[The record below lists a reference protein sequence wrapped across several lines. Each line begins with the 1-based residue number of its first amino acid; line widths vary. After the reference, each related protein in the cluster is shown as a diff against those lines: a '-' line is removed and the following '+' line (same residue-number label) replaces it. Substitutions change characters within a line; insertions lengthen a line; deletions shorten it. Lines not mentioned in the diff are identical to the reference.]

1 MKSTRKRLSALVSGT
16 ALTLAAALTLSACG
30 GSSGDSAE
38 GGVVIV
44 TAAQPPSF
52 SYEST
57 PTGYEA
63 AEFWLNTGAT
73 LIRNPYVEGTDGLA
87 AHQELFKFEPVLAKS
102 YDVSPDGK
110 VITFELNTDAK
121 SASGNSLD
129 ADDVVFSFKRKFEV
143 DTSIVAFVSAPVITS
158 PDQVK
163 KIDDDTVTITID
175 DPAHGFTLL
184 SLLSNQPY
192 TIYDSDVLKAHATP
206 DDPYGV
212 EHSKTNADYGFGAY
226 KLVSYTPGQQ
236 MVYEANPGYA
246 LGEPEVKKIVQRV
259 VADAGQRSNLVKSG
273 DAAIATQ
280 LRPADQVALS
290 DAGAAQIFD
299 VPSNAYVYVPLT
311 TTKAPFDNVDVR
323 RAFAHAVP
331 YEAIMKDVY
340 KGRLGPISSI
350 LNDTLPD
357 FNGSGLNPNTFDPQK
372 SLEILKNAGVST
384 PVKFELTINNAV
396 PDLKENA
403 VQIQTAARAA
413 GFEITLNEVNS
424 AVFQE
429 GLAAKTFQASMG
441 RDYAVVQSP
450 PYVLSLFYTP
460 GSPINWPDFDYA
472 PLNNAIAAGNK
483 AGEPLTPAAWA
494 EWNKAERVLQ
504 DHMPTVYIGYVQ
516 PLNAFRNG
524 LGGYVFRT
532 DSVIDYSVLK
542 P

>member
-396 PDLKENA
+396 PDLKETA

-504 DHMPTVYIGYVQ
+504 DQMPTVYIGYVQ

>member
-110 VITFELNTDAK
+110 VFTFDLNTDAK

-396 PDLKENA
+396 PDLKETA

-504 DHMPTVYIGYVQ
+504 DQMPTVYIGYVQ

>member
-110 VITFELNTDAK
+110 VFTFDLNTDAK

-212 EHSKTNADYGFGAY
+212 ERSKTNADYGFGAY

-396 PDLKENA
+396 PDLKETA

-504 DHMPTVYIGYVQ
+504 DQMPTVYIGYVQ

>member
-110 VITFELNTDAK
+110 VFTFELNTDAK

-372 SLEILKNAGVST
+372 SLEILKNVGVST

-396 PDLKENA
+396 PDLKETA

-504 DHMPTVYIGYVQ
+504 DQMPTVYIGYVQ

>member
-52 SYEST
+52 SYETT

-110 VITFELNTDAK
+110 VFTFELNTDAK

-396 PDLKENA
+396 PDLKETA

-504 DHMPTVYIGYVQ
+504 DQMPTVYIGYVQ

>member
-1 MKSTRKRLSALVSGT
+1 MKRLSTMVSGT
-16 ALTLAAALTLSACG
+16 ALALAAALTLSACG
-30 GSSGDSAE
+30 GGSSNNSAE

-52 SYEST
+52 SYETSA
-57 PTGYEA
+57 TGYEA
-63 AEFWLNTGAT
+63 AEFFLNTGAT
-73 LIRNPYVEGTDGLA
+73 LIRNPYIAGSDGLS

-102 YDVSPDGK
+102 YEVSPDGK
-110 VITFELNTDAK
+110 VYTFHLNTEAK
-121 SASGNSLD
+121 SAAGNALD
-129 ADDVVFSFKRKFEV
+129 ADDVIFSFKRKFEV
-143 DTSIVAFVSAPVITS
+143 DTSIVSFVSAPVITS

-163 KIDDDTVTITID
+163 KVDDATVTISIA
-175 DPAHGFTLL
+175 DPSHGFTLL
-184 SLLSNQPY
+184 SLLANTPY
-192 TIYDSDVLKAHATP
+192 AIYDSEVLTANAAA

-212 EHSKTNADYGFGAY
+212 EYSKTNADFGFGAY
-226 KLVSYTPGQQ
+226 KLSSYTPGQQ

-246 LGEPEVKKIVQRV
+246 LGEPEVKRVVQRV

-273 DAAIATQ
+273 DASVATQ
-280 LRPADQVALS
+280 LRPADQVALR
-290 DAGAAQIFD
+290 DANAAQIFT

-311 TTKAPFDNVDVR
+311 TTTAPFDNVEVR
-323 RAFAHAVP
+323 RAFSYAVP
-331 YEAIMKDVY
+331 YDAIMKDVY

-357 FNGSGLNPNTFDPQK
+357 YNGSGLKSNTTDPAK
-372 SLEILKNAGVST
+372 SLEILRNAGITT
-384 PVKFELTINNAV
+384 PVKFELTVNNAV
-396 PDLKENA
+396 PDLKEAA

-413 GFEITLNEVNS
+413 GFEVTLNEVNS

-429 GLAAKTFQASMG
+429 GLANKTFQASMG

-472 PLNNAIAAGNK
+472 PLNSAVAAGNSS
-483 AGEPLTPAAWA
+483 GEPLTPAAWGK
-494 EWNKAERVLQ
+494 WNEAERILQ
-504 DHMPTVYIGYVQ
+504 DQMPTVYIGYVQ
-516 PLNAFRNG
+516 PLNAFANG
-524 LGGYVFRT
+524 VEGYVFRT

>member
-110 VITFELNTDAK
+110 VFTFDLNTDAK

-311 TTKAPFDNVDVR
+311 TTKAPFDNLDVR

-396 PDLKENA
+396 PDLKETA

-504 DHMPTVYIGYVQ
+504 DQMPTVYIGYVQ

>member
-110 VITFELNTDAK
+110 VFTFELNTDAK

-372 SLEILKNAGVST
+372 SLEILKNAGVSA

-396 PDLKENA
+396 PDLKETA

-504 DHMPTVYIGYVQ
+504 DQMPTVYIGYVQ

>member
-110 VITFELNTDAK
+110 VFTFELNTDAK

-299 VPSNAYVYVPLT
+299 VPSNSYVYVPLT

-396 PDLKENA
+396 PDLKETA

-504 DHMPTVYIGYVQ
+504 DQMPTVYIGYVQ

>member
-1 MKSTRKRLSALVSGT
+1 MSGT

-110 VITFELNTDAK
+110 VFTFDLNTDAK

-396 PDLKENA
+396 PDLKETA

-504 DHMPTVYIGYVQ
+504 DQMPTVYIGYVQ

>member
-110 VITFELNTDAK
+110 VFTFELNTDAK

-396 PDLKENA
+396 PDLKETA

-504 DHMPTVYIGYVQ
+504 DQMPTVYIGYVQ